1 MHDIP
6 RAVEVSEA
14 INLLCTGIGI
24 PTDGV
29 SIKWGK
35 CKVECESEYFD
46 RHLTVDEIY
55 TRFKS
60 HTTNVRTSLNNIFG
74 SPQ

>member
-55 TRFKS
+55 TSFKS
-60 HTTNVRTSLNNIFG
+60 HTTNVRTSLYIKK
-74 SPQ
+74 